1 MSQTRQMVSH
11 STIYAVGNVSRQLV
25 GFLMLPIYTSYLS
38 PADYGVIGLLV
49 FLVSLFEIILGGHM
63 FQAVPKFYHEQDS
76 LDQKNA
82 VINTAFFV
90 TSVFSGCACLLMA
103 GFSTPLSAV
112 IFGDPQYSIYVTI
125 FSALILTHALEQ
137 YSLTF
142 IRILKKPWTFFNFNM
157 AKLALQLF
165 MNVFTIVFLE
175 WGLMGLAL
183 SSLVSSVTIA
193 LTLTGYTLYHTGF
206 KANKEIGLKILRFSW
221 PLWLSGLI
229 GLYIGSSNRY
239 FIRIFSSLDEVG
251 LFELAAK
258 FGAIVGVLVW
268 SPFAQYWQT
277 ERFAIAKNEN
287 PYPAYSIAFRM
298 ITALLLISG
307 VWVSTFSPIA
317 IKLMSAPSFHP
328 AITAVPFLIL
338 AGIFQC
344 LTIFNNFSFLITN
357 NTIEL
362 TKNNLLTAVIITIFY
377 ATLIPSFGFVG
388 AAAGLALGSVA
399 QYYYAL
405 HVGKKFYPL
414 KIYQGGLTAA
424 CLVFSGYAVIDYFL
438 IPQSFS
444 VSGVFVKTLSAT
456 IVSLMIAAVLFRK
469 EELVESRDYVLALI
483 KKN

>member
-1 MSQTRQMVSH
+1 MVSH

-63 FQAVPKFYHEQDS
+63 FQAVPKFYHEQES

-90 TSVFSGCACLLMA
+90 TSIFSGLACLLMA
-103 GFSTPLSAV
+103 GFSSQLSAIV
-112 IFGDPQYSIYVTI
+112 FGKSEYSIYVII
-125 FSALILTHALEQ
+125 FSVLILTHALEQ
-137 YSLTF
+137 YSLTY

-165 MNVFTIVFLE
+165 LNVFTIVFLE

-183 SSLVSSVTIA
+183 SSLVSSVMIA
-193 LTLTGYTLYHTGF
+193 FILTAYTLYHTGI
-206 KANKEIGLKILRFSW
+206 KTNKNIASKIFRFSW
-221 PLWLSGLI
+221 PLWLSGLV

-287 PYPAYSIAFRM
+287 PYPAYSLAFRM
-298 ITALLLISG
+298 ITTLLLISG

-317 IKLMSAPSFHP
+317 IKLMSASSFHP
-328 AITAVPFLIL
+328 AATAVPFLIF

-357 NTIEL
+357 NTLEL
-362 TKNNLLTAVIITIFY
+362 TKNNLFTAVIITVFY
-377 ATLIPSFGFVG
+377 ATLIPNFGFVG
-388 AAAGLALGSVA
+388 AAAGLALGSMA
-399 QYYYAL
+399 QYCYAL
-405 HVGKKFYPL
+405 HVGKRFYPL
-414 KIYQGGLTAA
+414 KIDQTGLSAA
-424 CLVFSGYAVIDYFL
+424 CLVFSGYALIDFFL
-438 IPQSFS
+438 IPQNLS
-444 VSGVFVKTLSAT
+444 VFGIFTKTLAAT
-456 IVSLMIAAVLFRK
+456 IVSLVIAGVLFRR
-469 EELVESRDYVLALI
+469 EELIESKEYVATLI
-483 KKN
+483 KRN